1 MKKCKAWIAIPLY
14 WIAFLI
20 NSMFLDSILIYFPLG
35 DFIEGSNEYHYG
47 PCSFSVTVSFVLLIM
62 GIIYVVVCGKKEK
75 SLKEGKRKKWI
86 LIGTLVFSFV
96 MQFFFYLSHFS
107 YFHLFG
113 IVMW

>member
-1 MKKCKAWIAIPLY
+1 MKKSKVWIVIPFY
-14 WIAFLI
+14 WIAFVI
-20 NSMFLDSILIYFPLG
+20 YSMFLDSILIYFPLG

-47 PCSFSVTVSFVLLIM
+47 PCSFSVTVSFVLLIL
-62 GIIYVVVCGKKEK
+62 GIIYVVVCGRKENI
-75 SLKEGKRKKWI
+75 LKEGKRKKWI

>member
-1 MKKCKAWIAIPLY
+1 MKKSKAWIAIPLY
-14 WIAFLI
+14 WILFFI
-20 NSMFLDSILIYFPLG
+20 YSMFLVEIRLCFPLG

-47 PCSFSVTVSFVLLIM
+47 ACSFSVTVSFVLLIL
-62 GIIYVVVCGKKEK
+62 GIIYVVVCGRKEN

-86 LIGTLVFSFV
+86 VIGALVLSFV